1 MERFAPLSTP
11 AKNHHLPA
19 LTGIRFFAIFHI
31 FLFHLWSIYD
41 MDKPEGFERLIA
53 SFDGLPEVVVTFL
66 SHGWMSTSF
75 FFLLSGFILSYLY
88 WSPDGSLAT
97 DKKRFW
103 LMRLSRLYPIHII
116 ALLITVPLTLPM
128 LLGQDMG
135 LGRVILS
142 GLATLTLTQAWYPP
156 WVPVWSWPTWALS
169 ALVFLYLIMPG
180 LMKLLGG
187 LSRRKML
194 ALLLLMPLVSL
205 LPTTIYA
212 LYFPPGTEAPLN
224 WKIFIGST
232 PLFWVP
238 HFAAGMLL
246 SRLFSISRFNID
258 FNGRNNTWLAWGDLA
273 FAMVIVIA
281 CLPNIGEPLKF
292 FLRHGLLMPLYM
304 ILVLDLARG
313 RGLLARVFSMPGMG
327 FLGETGFSI
336 FIWQNV
342 VMIGCF
348 AALMINPEG
357 GEHQLMGASVAMVI
371 LAIVS
376 TYWVEKPLARKLRRR
391 WLKKNQSA

>member
-1 MERFAPLSTP
+1 MERFAPLST
-11 AKNHHLPA
+11 AARDHHLPA

-31 FLFHLWSIYD
+31 FLFHLWSLYD
-41 MDKPEGFERLIA
+41 MEKPEGFERLMA
-53 SFDGLPEVVVTFL
+53 SFDGLPEVIVTFL

-88 WSPDGSLAT
+88 WSPDGTLAT

-103 LMRLSRLYPIHII
+103 FMRLSRLYPIHII
-116 ALLITVPLTLPM
+116 VLLITMPLMLPM
-128 LLGQDMG
+128 MLGQDMDM
-135 LGRVILS
+135 GRVLLS

-169 ALVFLYLIMPG
+169 ALVFLYLIMPW
-180 LMKLLGG
+180 LMKSLAN
-187 LSRRKML
+187 LSRRKIL
-194 ALLLLMPLVSL
+194 VLLVLMPLISL

-212 LYFPPGTEAPLN
+212 FFFPPGTEAPLN
-224 WKIFIGST
+224 WQIFIGST

-238 HFAAGMLL
+238 HFVAGMLL
-246 SRLFSISRFNID
+246 SRIFGISRFD
-258 FNGRNNTWLAWGDLA
+258 KEFKCGGSWLAWGDLA
-273 FAMVIVIA
+273 FASIIVIA

-313 RGLLARVFSMPGMG
+313 RGLLAKLFSVPGMN

-336 FIWQNV
+336 FIWQNL

-348 AALMINPEG
+348 AALMINPHG
-357 GEHQLMGASVAMVI
+357 GEHQLLGASAAMVI

-376 TYWVEKPLARKLRRR
+376 TYWIEKPLASKLRGR
-391 WLKKNQSA
+391 WIKKQ